1 MQGKNIFNNIK
12 NQLEFILFVSLIV
25 AQVPVHECIVHKHS
39 IQCIIICFER
49 EAPQ

>member
-12 NQLEFILFVSLIV
+12 HQLGFIFFVRLFV
-25 AQVPVHECIVHKHS
+25 AQVPVHECIAHKHS
-39 IQCIIICFER
+39 IQCIITCFES